1 MYYPRNIRI
10 FDETEYKRYQTII
23 VMITSSLDT
32 QKFSE
37 MIKSKR
43 GKKGLRQLAS
53 EIGISASTLS
63 RIEQGNLPDIDTYI
77 KLCEWLEVST
87 EYFTSNNTERNA
99 KSDIIAYLRADK
111 TLPQSTSDALIQMIQ
126 LAYASATKDTKI

>member
-1 MYYPRNIRI
+1 M
-10 FDETEYKRYQTII
+10 
-23 VMITSSLDT
+23 SASLDT

-43 GKKGLRQLAS
+43 GKTGLRQLAS

-63 RIEQGNLPDIDTYI
+63 RVEQGNLPDIDTYI

-87 EYFTSNNTERNA
+87 EYFTSNPTIQSTQNN
-99 KSDIIAYLRADK
+99 IVAYLRADK
-111 TLPQSTSDALIQMIQ
+111 SLPSATSDALIQMIQ
-126 LAYASATKDTKI
+126 LAYASASKESDI